1 MPSQEKPSAEADL
14 PAPAP
19 VDVAVA
25 VLLRADG
32 ATLLAQRPHGKVYAG
47 YWEFPG
53 GKVEEGEPVAEALRR
68 EIREELG
75 VEIESSFPWITRV
88 FTYPHARV
96 RLHFCRVYS
105 WLGEPRAIEHAGLA
119 WQRPDAITVSPLL
132 SANGPILRGLLLPPE
147 YAITRGGELGVEPF
161 LALLEARLRAGLKQV
176 QIREKTLEGPSLEDF
191 SRRVVALSHAHGARV
206 LVNSDAALAH
216 KVGAD
221 GVHLTAA
228 QLWATPLRPALPWCG
243 ASCHSSEELRRAE
256 LLGAD
261 FAVLGPVQATHS
273 HPDASPLGWQRF
285 REIANGA
292 AIPVYALGGMKRQD
306 LDRAMSCGAHGIAMV
321 RGSWQ

>member
-1 MPSQEKPSAEADL
+1 MPSPGKPSAEAVL
-14 PAPAP
+14 PASVP

-32 ATLLAQRPHGKVYAG
+32 ATLLAQRPRGKVYAG

-53 GKVEEGEPVAEALRR
+53 GKVEQGEPVAEALKR

-75 VEIESSFPWITRV
+75 VEIENSFPWITRV

-105 WLGEPRAIEHAGLA
+105 WHGEPRALEHADLA
-119 WQRPDAITVSPLL
+119 WQRPEAVTVNPLL
-132 SANGPILRGLLLPPE
+132 PANGPILRGLLLPTE
-147 YAITRGGELGVEPF
+147 YAITHGGELGVEPF
-161 LALLEARLRAGLKQV
+161 FKLLEARLRAGLKQV
-176 QIREKTLEGPSLEDF
+176 QIREKSLEGRALEDF
-191 SRRVVALSHAHGARV
+191 SRRVVVMCHAHGARV
-206 LVNSDAALAH
+206 LVNSDMALAH
-216 KVGAD
+216 NVGAD

-228 QLWATPLRPALPWCG
+228 QLRATPLRPALPWCG

-256 LLGAD
+256 ALGAD
-261 FAVLGPVQATHS
+261 FAVLGPVQATPS
-273 HPDASPLGWQRF
+273 HPNASPLGWQRF
-285 REIANGA
+285 REIVDGA
-292 AIPVYALGGMKRQD
+292 AIPVYALGGIQRQD
-306 LDRAMSCGAHGIAMV
+306 LDRAMRCGAHGIAMV

>member
-1 MPSQEKPSAEADL
+1 MPSPGKPSAEADL
-14 PAPAP
+14 PAPVP

-32 ATLLAQRPHGKVYAG
+32 ATLLAQRPRGRVYAG

-53 GKVEEGEPVAEALRR
+53 GKVEEGEPVAEALKR

-75 VEIESSFPWITRV
+75 VEIENSFPWMTRV

-105 WLGEPRAIEHAGLA
+105 WLGEPRALEHADLA
-119 WQRPDAITVSPLL
+119 WQHPDAITVNPLL
-132 SANGPILRGLLLPPE
+132 PANGPIVRGLQLPAE
-147 YAITRGGELGVEPF
+147 YGITRGGELGVEPF
-161 LALLEARLRAGLKQV
+161 LALLEARLHTGLRQV
-176 QIREKTLEGPSLEDF
+176 QIREKTLEESSLEEF
-191 SRRVVALSHAHGARV
+191 SRRVVALSHSHGARV
-206 LVNSDAALAH
+206 LVNSDVALARR
-216 KVGAD
+216 VGAD

-228 QLWATPLRPALPWCG
+228 QLRATPLRPKLPWCG

-261 FAVLGPVQATHS
+261 FAVLGPVQVTPS
-273 HPDASPLGWQRF
+273 HPGAGPLGWQKF
-285 REIANGA
+285 REIVDGA
-292 AIPVYALGGMKRQD
+292 AIPVYALGGMKRENLD
-306 LDRAMSCGAHGIAMV
+306 LAMHCGAHGIAMV